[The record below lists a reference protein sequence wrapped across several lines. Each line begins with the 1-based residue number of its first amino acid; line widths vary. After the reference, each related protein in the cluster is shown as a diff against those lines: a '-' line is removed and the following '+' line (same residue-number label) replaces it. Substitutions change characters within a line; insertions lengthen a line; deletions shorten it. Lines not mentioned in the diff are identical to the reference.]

1 MALTMNNLNVTCS
14 CLREGSDGDQR
25 AVMVEINFPAQAIG
39 QWTRARD
46 TPRKGYIT
54 LLGGLEFDKTEMKF
68 GMEKKFGK
76 LGFWEGA
83 QLLITLHTLPSRA
96 AMATK
101 I

>member
-25 AVMVEINFPAQAIG
+25 AVMAEINFPAQAIG

-68 GMEKKFGK
+68 GMEKKFWEIRI
-76 LGFWEGA
+76 LGGCAAVDNFA
-83 QLLITLHTLPSRA
+83 HPS
-96 AMATK
+96 
-101 I
+101 